1 MFLTLQQNSLVSL
14 LSRKKQKLLSLLED
28 VWHIF
33 KYKKTKKI
41 INVVLINR
49 ERVEILQKKSN
60 GFEFARFL
68 ALTNEKNYLENNVL
82 LFKNQNI

>member
-1 MFLTLQQNSLVSL
+1 MSL
-14 LSRKKQKLLSLLED
+14 LSRKMFGTFLSIKND
-28 VWHIF
+28 
-33 KYKKTKKI
+33 KI

-68 ALTNEKNYLENNVL
+68 ALTKEKNYLENNVV

>member
-49 ERVEILQKKSN
+49 ERVEILQKKIQ
-60 GFEFARFL
+60 RF
-68 ALTNEKNYLENNVL
+68 
-82 LFKNQNI
+82 